1 MTHDLIKELRELTG
15 SGMMEIKSA
24 LDEAGGNKQ
33 KAVEILRKKG
43 ALKAGKKAD
52 RVANE
57 GLVEAYIHP
66 GSRVGV
72 LVEVNCETDFVS
84 RTEDFKTLVKELAL
98 HIAAANPLYVA
109 VENVPA
115 EVVEKEK
122 EIYKEQV
129 SAKGGSAS
137 RSGSEDPS
145 GSRTTGGKGKS
156 DEIINKIL
164 EGKIAKYYE
173 EACLMEQPFCK
184 NPDIKVKDLIAE
196 AVAKMGEKVVVK
208 RFARFV
214 LGN

>member
-1 MTHDLIKELRELTG
+1 MQNTSNNNLIKELRELTG
-15 SGMMEIKSA
+15 AGMMEIKNA
-24 LDEAGGNKQ
+24 LNEAGNNKD

-84 RTEDFKTLVKELAL
+84 RTADFKTLVKELAL
-98 HIAAANPLYVA
+98 HIAAANPLYA
-109 VENVPA
+109 DIANVPA

-122 EIYKEQV
+122 EIYKESV
-129 SAKGGSAS
+129 
-137 RSGSEDPS
+137 
-145 GSRTTGGKGKS
+145 KGKPQ
-156 DEIINKIL
+156 DVINKIL

-173 EACLMEQPFCK
+173 ETCLMQQPYCK
-184 NPDIKVKDLIAE
+184 NPDIKVKDLIGE

-208 RFARFV
+208 RFSRFV